1 MRQLLNGE
9 LAGLFVSRHRSR
21 LLRIT
26 NLRSG
31 PGSRKRRATRLVDR
45 DAHPPWGSLFGL
57 ARLLRRLATQSS
69 HIAIHPADVLD
80 AVAFEEPPQKPL
92 SQLCRRSVRS

>member
-45 DAHPPWGSLFGL
+45 DAHPP
-57 ARLLRRLATQSS
+57 
-69 HIAIHPADVLD
+69 
-80 AVAFEEPPQKPL
+80 
-92 SQLCRRSVRS
+92 